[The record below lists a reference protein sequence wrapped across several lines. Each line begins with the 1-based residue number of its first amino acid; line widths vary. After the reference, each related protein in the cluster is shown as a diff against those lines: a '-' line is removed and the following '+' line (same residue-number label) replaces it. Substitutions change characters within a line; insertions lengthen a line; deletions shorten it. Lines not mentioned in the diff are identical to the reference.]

1 MGRGYTLAPLT
12 RADLE
17 SLHQPGREAVREAL
31 SDCISLLRGLFKWYS
46 RELFGEYL
54 IPEEDALGR
63 LDVLLTELRDEEPW
77 WLRMAQNVA
86 QYWAFRE
93 IAEREG
99 DRLWIRET
107 ALATADALLDQ
118 WSSLNHY
125 PDFVHAVEALN
136 KPRVQRT

>member
-1 MGRGYTLAPLT
+1 MGRAYTLAPLT

-17 SLHQPGREAVREAL
+17 TLHQPERKAVREAL
-31 SDCISLLRGLFKWYS
+31 SDCLSLLRGLFKWYS

-54 IPEEDALGR
+54 ISEEDALRR
-63 LDVLLTELRDEEPW
+63 LYALLTELRDEEPW
-77 WLRMAQNVA
+77 WPRMAQNVA

-99 DRLWIRET
+99 DRRWIRET

-118 WSSLNHY
+118 WSLLNHY
-125 PDFVHAVEALN
+125 PDFVHAVDALIQ
-136 KPRVQRT
+136 PRVQRT